1 MTTETK
7 DIYDAILAGNKSL
20 DGAFRLF
27 TAGKYMTDDLK
38 TKRKISRL
46 LRRVLDVEEAAIDLL
61 MELNNEI

>member
-7 DIYDAILAGNKSL
+7 DIFDAILAGNKSL
-20 DGAFRLF
+20 DSAFRLF

-46 LRRVLDVEEAAIDLL
+46 LRGVLDVEEAAIDLL
-61 MELNNEI
+61 LELNHEI